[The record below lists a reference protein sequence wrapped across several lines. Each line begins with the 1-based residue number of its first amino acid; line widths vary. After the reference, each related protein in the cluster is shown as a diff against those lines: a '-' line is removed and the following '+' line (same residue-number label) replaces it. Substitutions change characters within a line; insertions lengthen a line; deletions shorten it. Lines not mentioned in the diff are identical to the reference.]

1 MHILGGEKMGLF
13 DFLEKKYSGWA
24 LEADGEE
31 QGGFTVKDIENHL
44 DRIGRGEEEFIIIT
58 PSSPLKTGRIGRVCN
73 FVQTCRDKNF
83 GYFHLE
89 IGTARAGQEDE
100 VLIYGKEDLQERN

>member
-1 MHILGGEKMGLF
+1 MGLF

-58 PSSPLKTGRIGRVCN
+58 PSSPLKTGRIGRVCS
-73 FVQTCRDKNF
+73 FRLFSFRD
-83 GYFHLE
+83 
-89 IGTARAGQEDE
+89 R
-100 VLIYGKEDLQERN
+100 YGKS